1 MSPQSR
7 LWSTRSQQG
16 IVLAET
22 AQEGAKV
29 TAMGTRAGIVTDRL
43 ARVALGETTA
53 ATKQSCGQCSL
64 HCRVTDA
71 EPDTGPRARLAGSGN
86 WWCCSESCS
95 RILSCVVEKREYDS
109 LPFSTAGIA
118 RVPGEATLRGP
129 ITSRDRR
136 LTPSEAQ

>member
-71 EPDTGPRARLAGSGN
+71 EPDTGPRGVRELVVLLRVVLTNFVPCSG
-86 WWCCSESCS
+86 E
-95 RILSCVVEKREYDS
+95 
-109 LPFSTAGIA
+109 A
-118 RVPGEATLRGP
+118 RV
-129 ITSRDRR
+129 
-136 LTPSEAQ
+136 